1 MCSPLKEKLQNT
13 IIKTL
18 PPVVALLL
26 IFGLWVWLC
35 SSGSVPKF
43 MLPPPADVWNA
54 FLGDW
59 ELMLRHSQ
67 TTLTETFIGL
77 FLGIAIG
84 FLTAVV
90 MDRFRV
96 VKKLIYPIIII
107 SQTIP
112 TIAIAPLLVLWLGFE
127 MLPKIVLIILIVFFP
142 ISISMLQGFASAD
155 TDTINLMR
163 TMGANRLQIFR
174 YVKIPSSLGHFFSS
188 LKISVSYAVVG
199 AVLAEWMGGNK
210 GLGSYLAKVRKAYSY
225 DKMFAVIILISAL
238 SLLLIWLTGFLQ
250 KRCMPWE
257 KVNQNRRLS

>member
-1 MCSPLKEKLQNT
+1 
-13 IIKTL
+13 
-18 PPVVALLL
+18 
-26 IFGLWVWLC
+26 
-35 SSGSVPKF
+35 
-43 MLPPPADVWNA
+43 
-54 FLGDW
+54 
-59 ELMLRHSQ
+59 MLRHSQ

-238 SLLLIWLTGFLQ
+238 SLLLIWLTGVLQ

-257 KVNQNRRLS
+257 YINRKNNRRLS

>member
-225 DKMFAVIILISAL
+225 DKMFAVIFLVSFISLILMGLVKLVQYKA
-238 SLLLIWLTGFLQ
+238 T
-250 KRCMPWE
+250 PW
-257 KVNQNRRLS
+257 KHSR

>member
-1 MCSPLKEKLQNT
+1 M
-13 IIKTL
+13 L
-18 PPVVALLL
+18 PPLVALLL

-35 SSGSVPKF
+35 SSGTVPKF
-43 MLPPPADVWNA
+43 MLPPPQDVLNA
-54 FLGDW
+54 FLGDF
-59 ELMLRHSQ
+59 ELMMHHAT
-67 TTLTETFIGL
+67 TTLAETFIGL
-77 FLGIAIG
+77 FLGIAVG

-90 MDRFRV
+90 MD
-96 VKKLIYPIIII
+96 L
-107 SQTIP
+107 
-112 TIAIAPLLVLWLGFE
+112 AIAPLLVLWLGFE

-142 ISISMLQGFASAD
+142 ISVSMLEGFASAD
-155 TDTINLMR
+155 ADTINLMR

-174 YVKIPSSLGHFFSS
+174 YVKIPAALGSFFSG
-188 LKISVSYAVVG
+188 LKIAVSYAVVG

>member
-1 MCSPLKEKLQNT
+1 MKEKLPST
-13 IIKTL
+13 ISKVL
-18 PPVVALLL
+18 PPLVALLL

-35 SSGSVPKF
+35 SSGTVPKF
-43 MLPPPADVWNA
+43 MLPPPQDVLNA
-54 FLGDW
+54 FLGDF
-59 ELMLRHSQ
+59 ELMMHHAT
-67 TTLTETFIGL
+67 TTLAETFIGL
-77 FLGIAIG
+77 FLGIAVG

-90 MDRFRV
+90 MDRFV
-96 VKKLIYPIIII
+96 IVKKMVYPVIII

-142 ISISMLQGFASAD
+142 ISVSMLEGFASAD
-155 TDTINLMR
+155 ADTINLMR

-174 YVKIPSSLGHFFSS
+174 YVKIPAALGSFFSG
-188 LKISVSYAVVG
+188 LKIAVSYAVVG